1 MKKIFLSLAVVCLV
15 LTGCSTDDDNGVV
28 VGGPEDPIGGTDDDG
43 GGNGDDGNDGEET
56 GDPLLY
62 NPSGNLQDLASFPVG
77 NIVSASRLASSTD
90 QNFRDL
96 LNKDYNS
103 ITAENDMKMANMF
116 VGPDSFDF
124 SDGDAI
130 VAYAK
135 ANGMRVHGHAL
146 VWHPDYAIPDWLE
159 NFEGTDEEFEAQI
172 ENYIKSTVAH
182 FAEEK
187 DENGNSIVTGWDVVN
202 EYFDGGNIRSSLF
215 TQRMGQNYIDRIFQW
230 AREADPDVLL
240 FYNDYNIAGEP
251 NKRNAILSMVSRFKN
266 NGIPIDGV
274 GMQMHLNI
282 EWPSL
287 DEITQAITDVTD
299 SDLLVHISEL
309 DIGVNPDD
317 DITSLSVSRAQEQE
331 DFYQY
336 VTSEYNSI
344 VPAGQQYGITVWGAR
359 DQDSWRYDGGTEW
372 PLLYNANYEFKIA
385 HRGFAEGL

>member
-1 MKKIFLSLAVVCLV
+1 MKKFFLRLAVVCLIV
-15 LTGCSTDDDNGVV
+15 TGCSSEDDSGVV
-28 VGGPEDPIGGTDDDG
+28 VGGPEDPVGGTDDDG
-43 GGNGDDGNDGEET
+43 GNGEDGDDGGQT

-62 NPSGNLQDLASFPVG
+62 TPSSGLQDLASFPVG
-77 NIVSASRLASSTD
+77 NIVSASRLESSSE
-90 QNFRDL
+90 QNFRNL

-103 ITAENDMKMANMF
+103 ITAENDMKMTNIF
-116 VGPDSFDF
+116 RGPDNFDF

-159 NFEGTDEEFEAQI
+159 NFDGTDEEFEAHI
-172 ENYIKSTVAH
+172 ENYVKTTVAH

-187 DENGNSIVTGWDVVN
+187 DENGTSIVTGWDVVN
-202 EYFDGGNIRSSLF
+202 EYFDGGNIRSTLF
-215 TQRMGQNYIDRIFQW
+215 TQRMGQNYIDKIFTW
-230 AREADPDVLL
+230 AREADPEVLL

-287 DEITQAITDVTD
+287 DEISQAITDVTN

-331 DFYQY
+331 EFYNY

-344 VPAGQQYGITVWGAR
+344 VPAGQQYGITVWGVR

-372 PLLYNANYEFKIA
+372 PLLYNSNYEFKIA